1 MLAGLIESSYLS
13 RYLYAGKRILV
24 TGASSGIGL
33 AVAEIFASNGASVA
47 LNYLPSDK
55 RGPREVS
62 RLVAE
67 GSTTFSAPG
76 DVSCPSEVE
85 KMVSRAVEDLG
96 GLDFLVNNA
105 GTALTDTTIP
115 NSQLDQLTEE
125 FWAGIISTNLLAPFR
140 CTKAAADALRRSHG
154 AVVNT
159 ASVGGIDM
167 VGSSMAYG
175 ASKAGLINLTK
186 NLARGLGPDVRVN
199 AVAPGLVETDW
210 TRSWPEER
218 KRALIDRSILRR
230 ACTPRDI
237 AEVIVFLCI
246 GARMITGQT
255 IVVDGG
261 LSLAG

>member
-1 MLAGLIESSYLS
+1 MFAGRAE
-13 RYLYAGKRILV
+13 RTKPGHNDFAEKRVLV

-33 AVAEIFASNGASVA
+33 AVAETFAANGASVA
-47 LNYLPSDK
+47 LNYLPSDE
-55 RGPREVS
+55 RGPREAS
-62 RLVAE
+62 RLIANGWTV
-67 GSTTFSAPG
+67 FLAPG
-76 DVSCPSEVE
+76 DVSISGEAE
-85 KMVSRAVEDLG
+85 KMVSQAVADLG

-105 GTALTDTTIP
+105 GTALTSTTIP
-115 NSQLDQLTEE
+115 NTQLEQMSEE
-125 FWAGIISTNLLAPFR
+125 FWSQILSTNLVAPFR
-140 CTKAAADALRRSHG
+140 CAKAAAEALRGSHG

-159 ASVGGIDM
+159 ASVGGIDV

-210 TRSWPEER
+210 TRSWPQER

-230 ACTPRDI
+230 ACTSQDI
-237 AEVIVFLCI
+237 AEVIVFLCV